1 MKRWSDP
8 SMPQDLIDVLPARLE
23 RTLSMI
29 ERLGKLKERGL
40 LTEQEFQTKKAE
52 ILAVQP
58 RETPQEQD
66 QASAPDTE
74 AELAEVS
81 NARADAMIARYLA
94 SNGSPAP
101 HADMA
106 TQAKPV
112 ATQAKPVFGKR
123 R

>member
-1 MKRWSDP
+1 
-8 SMPQDLIDVLPARLE
+8 MPQDLIGVLPERLE

-29 ERLGKLKERGL
+29 ERLGNLKERGL

-52 ILAVQP
+52 ILASAAAQP

-81 NARADAMIARYLA
+81 DAKADAMIARYLA
-94 SNGSPAP
+94 SKGSPAP
-101 HADMA
+101 QADMA
-106 TQAKPV
+106 ARAKPV
-112 ATQAKPVFGKR
+112 ATQAKSVFGKR

>member
-1 MKRWSDP
+1 
-8 SMPQDLIDVLPARLE
+8 MPQDLIGVLPERLE

-29 ERLGKLKERGL
+29 EQLGNLKERGL

-52 ILAVQP
+52 ILGSSADQP
-58 RETPQEQD
+58 RETPQQQD

-81 NARADAMIARYLA
+81 DAKADAMIARYLA

-101 HADMA
+101 PADM
-106 TQAKPV
+106 

>member
-1 MKRWSDP
+1 
-8 SMPQDLIDVLPARLE
+8 MPQDLNDVLPERLE
-23 RTLSMI
+23 RTLGMI
-29 ERLGKLKERGL
+29 ERLGNLKERGL
-40 LTEQEFQTKKAE
+40 ITEQEFQTKKAE
-52 ILAVQP
+52 ILGSSAAQP

-81 NARADAMIARYLA
+81 DAKVDAMIARYIA
-94 SNGSPAP
+94 SNSSPAP
-101 HADMA
+101 QAD
-106 TQAKPV
+106 K